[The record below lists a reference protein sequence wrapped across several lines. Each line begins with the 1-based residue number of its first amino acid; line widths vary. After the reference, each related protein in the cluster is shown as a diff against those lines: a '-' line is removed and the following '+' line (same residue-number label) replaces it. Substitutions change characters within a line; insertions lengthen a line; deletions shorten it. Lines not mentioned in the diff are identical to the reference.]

1 MIKNILN
8 LGDAA
13 LYCDFGSDVNQEINS
28 NVIKYFYHIKKL
40 NLKGITNLT
49 PSYNKL
55 IISYDLNIHSF
66 LSLKKKIENI
76 EIKENNK
83 LEKNLIK
90 IPVCCDNNF
99 ALDIKRV
106 ENKLKLKSEIIL
118 EKFFSKNYF
127 CYMTGFVAGMPF
139 LGDLEPGN
147 EIKKI
152 RNTKS

>member
-83 LEKNLIK
+83 LEKNLK
-90 IPVCCDNNF
+90 IHNCNNQ
-99 ALDIKRV
+99 IQ
-106 ENKLKLKSEIIL
+106 LKMIDFKTMYCLFNNSFNNIMY
-118 EKFFSKNYF
+118 FFIMCF
-127 CYMTGFVAGMPF
+127 
-139 LGDLEPGN
+139 
-147 EIKKI
+147 
-152 RNTKS
+152 

>member
-13 LYCDFGSDVNQEINS
+13 LYCDFGREVNQEINS

-66 LSLKKKIENI
+66 LSLKKKLRI
-76 EIKENNK
+76 
-83 LEKNLIK
+83 L
-90 IPVCCDNNF
+90 
-99 ALDIKRV
+99 R
-106 ENKLKLKSEIIL
+106 LKKVM
-118 EKFFSKNYF
+118 N
-127 CYMTGFVAGMPF
+127 
-139 LGDLEPGN
+139 
-147 EIKKI
+147 
-152 RNTKS
+152 